1 MVRFLA
7 NNASLGSVLITM
19 VFAGIALG
27 LVINIQQD
35 VNEMRREL
43 RTLRLKAELSEL
55 QQLIEKEVKEANINS
70 TKLDMLKTRINNLK
84 KEAGIK
90 TTNTF
95 K

>member
-55 QQLIEKEVKEANINS
+55 QQLIEKEAKEANINS